1 MENSYS
7 PDHSVLD
14 ASTEGAVE
22 IRGVTVQHGEVS
34 AVLDAS
40 VVVKKRECLSLLG
53 PSGSGKS
60 SLLHAIAGVVSPL
73 CGTIV
78 INGITVFDGD
88 QKVAMEQRG
97 VGLVFQEHALFPHL
111 SVAANVAFGL
121 TRGRRRIRPE
131 HRHVVDEMLSLVRL
145 ERFGERFPHEL
156 SGGERQRVAIARAL
170 APKPNVLLLD
180 EPFASL
186 DRSLAEELRTDL
198 SEVLSTQGVASIL
211 VTHDPGD
218 ALALADRVSVMS
230 AGRIVQTG
238 TPTEVIRNPV
248 DRVTAEL
255 LGPVTVL
262 RSDQA
267 LRFGL
272 GMPTVLNWPIEGA
285 VVAVRTS
292 DLMVDWIAT
301 EHSSLNQTGLPMRC
315 TARTALAGY
324 SRLQLWHQ
332 DIGNIVV
339 DHPDLF
345 EKVNIGDSVGLR
357 WQS

>member
-1 MENSYS
+1 MTS
-7 PDHSVLD
+7 SVPLSKGLPTSD
-14 ASTEGAVE
+14 EGAVE
-22 IRGVTVQHGEVS
+22 IQDVTVQHSEVS
-34 AVLDAS
+34 AVVDAS
-40 VVVKKRECLSLLG
+40 VIVKKRECLSLLG

-60 SLLHAIAGVVSPL
+60 SLLHAIAGVVTPVS
-73 CGTIV
+73 GKIV
-78 INGITVFDGD
+78 INGIVVFDDG
-88 QKVAMEQRG
+88 QRVAMEQRG

-121 TRGRRRIRPE
+121 TQGRRRIRAE
-131 HRHVVDEMLSLVRL
+131 HRSVVDEMLSLVRL
-145 ERFGERFPHEL
+145 ERFGDRFPHEL

-198 SEVLSTQGVASIL
+198 AQVLSTQGVASIL

-218 ALALADRVSVMS
+218 ALGLADRVSVMS

-255 LGPVTVL
+255 LGPVTML
-262 RSDQA
+262 RIDQA
-267 LRFGL
+267 QQFGPRI
-272 GMPTVLNWPIEGA
+272 PTILNWEIEGD

-292 DLMVDWIAT
+292 VLAVDWIAP
-301 EHSSLNQTGLPMRC
+301 ESPQQNQTGLAMRC
-315 TARTALAGY
+315 TERTALAGY
-324 SRLQLWHQ
+324 SRLHLWHQ
-332 DIGNIVV
+332 DIGSIVI

-345 EKVNIGDSVGLR
+345 ETVGVGDSVGLR
-357 WQS
+357 WRS